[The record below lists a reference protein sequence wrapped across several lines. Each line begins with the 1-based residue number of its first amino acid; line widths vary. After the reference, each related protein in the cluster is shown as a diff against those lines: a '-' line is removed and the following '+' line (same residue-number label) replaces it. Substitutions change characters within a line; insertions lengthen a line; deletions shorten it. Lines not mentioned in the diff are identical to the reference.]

1 MFTVGSSTS
10 ATCVLPVYT
19 HTHCVCIYIYYTPYK
34 LQNIEIWNLV
44 GVSHRK
50 ARVDPVLS
58 PQSISSHKCRRPGFC
73 GRRLTRNVFRSW
85 SNLIPPF
92 LLNTPILCSQ
102 MCEFI
107 TAIHHGFW
115 GVFSIRG
122 KGLSFRNH
130 QNCDFTIKNDD
141 YLILSKQ
148 QELAKTGNATINKCD
163 LTKSDR
169 PKCGQSAI
177 GVASTTKQKKH

>member
-19 HTHCVCIYIYYTPYK
+19 DTHYVYIYIFYTPYK

-58 PQSISSHKCRRPGFC
+58 PQSISSP
-73 GRRLTRNVFRSW
+73 TNVAGLAFAAGAWRATCSDVGT
-85 SNLIPPF
+85 LIPPF

-115 GVFSIRG
+115 GVFGIRG

-130 QNCDFTIKNDD
+130 QNCDFTIKKWWLFN
-141 YLILSKQ
+141 I
-148 QELAKTGNATINKCD
+148 I
-163 LTKSDR
+163 
-169 PKCGQSAI
+169 
-177 GVASTTKQKKH
+177 